1 MKPLWILLRPRSSK
15 PVQSI
20 PFKGLR
26 ENADN
31 LGLGNDVY
39 GIIEINHSGERLFT
53 SEVEELIEEVEETE
67 SESKDAVLST
77 LKSANYIIAVQV
89 LWGPRRTE
97 ETLGKLDPLW
107 NWLSASRRGLVQ
119 QTGRDT
125 TREESL
131 FSKSNSP
138 TVSFGAATGHPF

>member
-1 MKPLWILLRPRSSK
+1 MRYVVTDPNETALDLIETALKQASSVYSIQRSK
-15 PVQSI
+15 
-20 PFKGLR
+20 
-26 ENADN
+26 
-31 LGLGNDVY
+31 
-39 GIIEINHSGERLFT
+39 GERGQLRFGQRCLWNYRDQSFRRAAFT

-119 QTGRDT
+119 QTG
-125 TREESL
+125 
-131 FSKSNSP
+131 
-138 TVSFGAATGHPF
+138 

>member
-1 MKPLWILLRPRSSK
+1 MRYVVTDPNETALDLIETALKQASSVYSIQRSEGERGQLR
-15 PVQSI
+15 
-20 PFKGLR
+20 F
-26 ENADN
+26 
-31 LGLGNDVY
+31 GNDVY
-39 GIIEINHSGERLFT
+39 VIIEINHSGERLFT

-119 QTGRDT
+119 ADG
-125 TREESL
+125 E
-131 FSKSNSP
+131 
-138 TVSFGAATGHPF
+138 GY